1 MPNEL
6 DTRWIETFLRERID
20 GLAGPLS
27 IDPILGGQSNPTYVF
42 RFANRRLVLRK
53 RPPGE
58 LLPSA
63 HAVDREYRV
72 QKALA
77 ESGVPVPPMLLLHME
92 PDVVGTAFYVM
103 EYMDGRV
110 FHDCALPG
118 VAASDRSR
126 MYEAA
131 AATLARLHD
140 VDAVAAGLGDFGRP
154 DGYFS
159 RQVARWH
166 KQWQLSAIE
175 TCPEIEA
182 VASWLVLNIPPQS
195 ETPAIAHG
203 DYRIGNLMFHPTEPR
218 VVAVLDW
225 ELSTI
230 GEALADLAHFCAFTW
245 HMTSGEYSGLMDVD
259 LATSGLPTEDAF
271 CRTYDSLRPGRARI
285 LPFHRAFALFRN
297 AAIFEG
303 IAARARAGNAAAAN
317 AGTVG
322 RLGRVLARR
331 AAALVGVGA

>member
-1 MPNEL
+1 MRDEL
-6 DTRWIETFLRERID
+6 DTRRTETFLKARIA
-20 GLAGPLS
+20 GLDGPLS
-27 IDPILGGQSNPTYVF
+27 VAPIVGGQSNPTFVLS
-42 RFANRRLVLRK
+42 FANRKLVLRK

-77 ESGVPVPPMLLLHME
+77 DSGVPVPKMRLLHME

-103 EYMDGRV
+103 DHVDGRV
-110 FHDCALPG
+110 FNDCGLPG
-118 VAASDRSR
+118 VAPADRGQ

-131 AATLARLHD
+131 AETLARLHD
-140 VDAVAAGLGDFGRP
+140 VDVAAAGLGDFGRP

-166 KQWQLSAIE
+166 KQWQLSAVEPSAEIE
-175 TCPEIEA
+175 TL
-182 VASWLVLNIPPQS
+182 ASWLAQNIPPQS
-195 ETPAIAHG
+195 DRPAIAHG

-230 GEALADLAHFCAFTW
+230 GEALADLAHFCTFTW
-245 HMTSGEYSGLMDVD
+245 HMTKGEYGGVMDVD
-259 LATSGLPTEDAF
+259 LEAVGLPTEADF
-271 CRTYDSLRPGRARI
+271 CEAYASLRAGRGRL

-317 AGTVG
+317 AEAVG

-331 AAALVGVGA
+331 AAALIDRS